1 MTYEPVPDQP
11 AWSRVLKIIAI
22 GAGIVLSG
30 VLLVAGASYLGRT
43 VSGAL
48 GEQDAGDSPVDVEPG
63 QPVTIEIP
71 PGSTGQDIGA
81 ILTAQG
87 VVRSAL
93 EFEVAV
99 RNVDA
104 AQRLQAGTYDLIT
117 LMDPAEVVAQLVSGP
132 APSVYRVTVVEGLR
146 VEEMLVALSERTG
159 QDYAEFESALLD
171 GSVSTSLIEMPAEPT
186 LSDWEGLLFPD
197 TYEFSR
203 TAAPAAILQR
213 MASTMEQRVN
223 SVDWSTWEA
232 LGYSPYEGVVLA
244 SLIETEVAVDEE
256 RSVVSSVI
264 HNRLAEGM
272 KLDIDA
278 TVLYALDTRDIAE
291 FDREIDSPYNT
302 YVVAGLPPTPIASPG
317 RASLEAAAAPETTP
331 YFFYVLAD
339 SEGRHAFAETLE
351 EHNANVAQ
359 AREDG
364 VLPSG

>member
-11 AWSRVLKIIAI
+11 AWSRILRIIAI
-22 GAGIVLSG
+22 GAAVVLSG

-43 VSGAL
+43 VGNAL
-48 GEQDAGDSPVDVEPG
+48 GDQDAGDAPLDVEPG

-104 AQRLQAGTYDLIT
+104 AQRLQAGTYELTT
-117 LMDPAEVVAQLVSGP
+117 LMDPSEVVAQLVAGP
-132 APSVYRVTVVEGLR
+132 APSVFRVTIVEGLR
-146 VEEMLVALSERTG
+146 IEEMLVALAERTG
-159 QDYAEFESALLD
+159 HEYSEFEEALLN
-171 GSVSTSLIEMPAEPT
+171 GSVSTSLVEMAAEPT
-186 LSDWEGLLFPD
+186 LQDWEGLLFPD

-203 TAAPAAILQR
+203 TAAPSAILQR

-232 LGYSPYEGVVLA
+232 LGYTPYQGIVLA
-244 SLIETEVAVDEE
+244 SLIETEVLLDEE
-256 RSVVSSVI
+256 RPIVSSVI

-278 TVLYALDTRDIAE
+278 TVLYAMGTRDVAE
-291 FDREIDSPYNT
+291 FDRDFDSPYNT
-302 YVVAGLPPTPIASPG
+302 YLVAGLPPTPIAAPG
-317 RASLEAAAAPETTP
+317 RASLEAAAAPDATP
-331 YFFYVLAD
+331 YFFYVLSD
-339 SEGRHAFAETLE
+339 TEGRHAFAETIE
-351 EHNANVAQ
+351 EHNDNVAQ

-364 VLPSG
+364 VLP